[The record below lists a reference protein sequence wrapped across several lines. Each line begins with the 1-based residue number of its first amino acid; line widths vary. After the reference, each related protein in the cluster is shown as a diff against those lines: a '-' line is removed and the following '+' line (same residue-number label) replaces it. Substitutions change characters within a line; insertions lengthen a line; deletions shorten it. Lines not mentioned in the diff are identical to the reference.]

1 MLLPLPLAAGLT
13 VLPLIGIAL
22 NGTSSV
28 LYGTVPE
35 LVAPQRRQRAFSIFY
50 TGGVG
55 AGALAPVLYGLASD
69 LAGVPTMMLLVAAA
83 VLVTLPLA
91 WLLGPY
97 LHQTAMT
104 QRR

>member
-1 MLLPLPLAAGLT
+1 
-13 VLPLIGIAL
+13 
-22 NGTSSV
+22 
-28 LYGTVPE
+28 
-35 LVAPQRRQRAFSIFY
+35 
-50 TGGVG
+50 
-55 AGALAPVLYGLASD
+55 LAPVLYGLASD

-104 QRR
+104 QRRQTVPRSTN